1 MASAKDVGGI
11 NEIFGYVV
19 SMEEPSLVIV
29 DEKWDERFYSIGENL
44 GHRFWSAVLK
54 RDWSKCIFGGW
65 GLGFREENH
74 ESSIE
79 ALQRCGLIM
88 ESREEREDG
97 VFDFILVFAKED
109 GSETVGAWAGI
120 CVHG

>member
-11 NEIFGYVV
+11 NEIFGYVASV
-19 SMEEPSLVIV
+19 EEPSLVVV
-29 DEKWDERFYSIGENL
+29 DEEWDERFYSIGENL

-88 ESREEREDG
+88 ESREEREDA
-97 VFDFILVFAKED
+97 VFDFMLVFAKEN
-109 GSETVGAWAGI
+109 
-120 CVHG
+120 